1 MRFPKVLLVIM
12 FCLIKECIC
21 AKSCA
26 QSLMTK
32 QYVSSCPLTKTA
44 WDEAAARKNCSAVK
58 QSCTSPDNFVY
69 HCLAN
74 SYQSKLIE
82 VCGVRTP
89 ITFPVC
95 AEYNEGGNLVQE
107 NHFTDCSGYDPPCP
121 NRYPSTDA
129 YKYPDCYIITQEV
142 TTETTI
148 SKTTTTTT
156 ATTNINQ
163 STNVVMTTKKLSE
176 QDHTISLHTDSPM
189 PPFDMY
195 LPYSQLFLSGIVA
208 AGIVIPFM
216 SIVSVVLICSRR
228 NIKPGGD
235 VTETQPGKH
244 DADMKKRGENGTS
257 DLEHTPLDFYFYLL
271 IYYYYLFLYLLTYL
285 FIYYHK
291 ALTRVVQLSAYVN
304 SN

>member
-1 MRFPKVLLVIM
+1 MCSIKKRNHVRFPKVLLVIM
-12 FCLIKECIC
+12 FWLIKECIC

-32 QYVSSCPLTKTA
+32 QYVSSCPQTKTA

-74 SYQSKLIE
+74 SYQNKLIE

-142 TTETTI
+142 TTETTK

-163 STNVVMTTKKLSE
+163 STKVVMTTKKLSE
-176 QDHTISLHTDSPM
+176 QDHTMSLHTDSPM

-216 SIVSVVLICSRR
+216 SIVIVVLICSRR
-228 NIKPGGD
+228 NMKPGD
-235 VTETQPGKH
+235 DTSETQQEFEE
-244 DADMKKRGENGTS
+244 MLRM
-257 DLEHTPLDFYFYLL
+257 
-271 IYYYYLFLYLLTYL
+271 
-285 FIYYHK
+285 
-291 ALTRVVQLSAYVN
+291 V
-304 SN
+304 

>member
-1 MRFPKVLLVIM
+1 MGSIKKKNHTRFLKVLLLILFCVI
-12 FCLIKECIC
+12 KVCIC

-32 QYVSSCPLTKTA
+32 QYVSSCPQTKTA

-107 NHFTDCSGYDPPCP
+107 NHFTDCSGYNPPCP

-129 YKYPDCYIITQEV
+129 YKYPGCYIITQEV

-163 STNVVMTTKKLSE
+163 STKAVMTTEKSE
-176 QDHTISLHTDSPM
+176 QDHTMSLHTESPM
-189 PPFDMY
+189 PAFDMY
-195 LPYSQLFLSGIVA
+195 LPYSQLFLSVIVS
-208 AGIVIPFM
+208 AGIVIPFI
-216 SIVSVVLICSRR
+216 SIISVVLICSRR
-228 NIKPGGD
+228 NMKPGGD
-235 VTETQPGKH
+235 TPETQQ
-244 DADMKKRGENGTS
+244 E
-257 DLEHTPLDFYFYLL
+257 EIPLQME
-271 IYYYYLFLYLLTYL
+271 I
-285 FIYYHK
+285 
-291 ALTRVVQLSAYVN
+291 
-304 SN
+304 